1 MGVKDFHKDFLG
13 RDTHDKDEAGVPKH
27 SLDDLEAESVVAV
40 DVMSSLYKALKTV
53 PAANAF
59 DTRPP
64 IPLTPAV
71 SQLKKGDL
79 GTLLGYREDLKFIIV
94 LDGADHEAKEIVFE
108 ADESTCVSPCKLD
121 YVGVYPYHLT
131 CIVLFAADKSTCVSP
146 CMIDCISRYRLIVLV
161 LVDISRTITSY
172 AACLVL

>member
-59 DTRPP
+59 DTQPP

-94 LDGADHEAKEIVFE
+94 LDGADHEAKEVE
-108 ADESTCVSPCKLD
+108 
-121 YVGVYPYHLT
+121 H
-131 CIVLFAADKSTCVSP
+131 
-146 CMIDCISRYRLIVLV
+146 RYRSNNRKDAQVPQSSNLSKLSSLCWLGDGIGKPLSTVLSTGTRHSV
-161 LVDISRTITSY
+161 LCGNGFSNQCYRRIK
-172 AACLVL
+172 LL